1 MSYLIV
7 SLLPYMAFALVLGL
21 IVGWFGFEKI

>member
-7 SLLPYMAFALVLGL
+7 SLLPYMAFAFVLGVY
-21 IVGWFGFEKI
+21 VGWFAFRRI